1 MNLYAITLALIVLIL
16 LAVSLTRLGKVKT
29 KADYLI
35 AGRSLPAFVL
45 VFTLL
50 SSWIG
55 SGSLLGGAENAY
67 RHGFAALWGAA
78 GGWAGLAL
86 IYFIAPR
93 ARHFAQYT
101 IPDLLEARY
110 NQTARVLGVI
120 AILFTY
126 TAITSYQF
134 IGGGDILHLIFPALS
149 AIQGRCLIAA
159 FVILLTA
166 IAGMSSVA
174 YTDLAIGLLAT
185 FTLCIA
191 LPVLVHNFGGWSAVH
206 AALPSSHFRIFG
218 DIHPI
223 NSYVGTNILPD
234 GTRERISSAMELF
247 LPTCLLMLGNQS
259 MYQKFFSAKSEKD
272 ATRAVIG
279 WIVGTVI
286 LETVIVALAVAGSA
300 IFPTGEVHDHPREI
314 LAYVGLHAF
323 QPQQTVTT
331 IPNLTGPAGPAI
343 PASPASPAPA
353 NAVILSGA
361 RSAQSK
367 DLHHQEEKGVIL
379 SGARSAQSKD
389 LRSDAAAP
397 IVITTTE
404 VLPPFTLHTLQ
415 LLGALLVGAIFAK
428 IISTANNYLFSPA
441 TNLVNDIFVR
451 YIRPNAGNQQVL
463 LVSRAM
469 VVLLGLWALYQGLH
483 TESVLKKSLY
493 AYTIYSAALTPVILA
508 AFYWRRATASAAV
521 ASIFT
526 GTFVTVFWDSA
537 FIHHHIPAILAD
549 RDAIFPALVASLLCL
564 VIVSL
569 LTPRPNLAHLT
580 PFADNAQTS

>member
-1 MNLYAITLALIVLIL
+1 MNLYAVTLAVIVLTL
-16 LAVSLTRLGKVKT
+16 LTVSLTRLGKVHT
-29 KADYLI
+29 RADYLV
-35 AGRSLPAFVL
+35 AGRSLPAFIL

-67 RHGFAALWGAA
+67 RHGFAALWQPA

-93 ARHFAQYT
+93 ARRFAQYT
-101 IPDLLEARY
+101 IPDLLETRY
-110 NQTARVLGVI
+110 NQTARILGVL

-134 IGGGDILHLIFPALS
+134 IGGGDILHLIFPASIS
-149 AIQGRCLIAA
+149 AIHGRYLIAA
-159 FVILLTA
+159 FVILFTA

-174 YTDLAIGLLAT
+174 YMDVAIGLLAT
-185 FTLCIA
+185 FTLCAA
-191 LPVLVHNFGGWSAVH
+191 LPVLLHSFGGWSAVR
-206 AALPSSHFRIFG
+206 AALPATHFQLFG
-218 DIHPI
+218 DLHPF
-223 NSYVGTNILPD
+223 NSYSGTNLLPD
-234 GTRERISSAMELF
+234 GTHERISSALEIF

-272 ATRAVIG
+272 ATRAVAG

-300 IFPTGEVHDHPREI
+300 IFPAGDVHDHPREI
-314 LAYVGLHAF
+314 LAYTGLHAF
-323 QPQQTVTT
+323 
-331 IPNLTGPAGPAI
+331 TGSRP
-343 PASPASPAPA
+343 
-353 NAVILSGA
+353 LM
-361 RSAQSK
+361 
-367 DLHHQEEKGVIL
+367 
-379 SGARSAQSKD
+379 
-389 LRSDAAAP
+389 
-397 IVITTTE
+397 
-404 VLPPFTLHTLQ
+404 

-428 IISTANNYLFSPA
+428 IVSTANNYLFSPA
-441 TNLVNDIFVR
+441 ANLVNDIFVR
-451 YIRPNAGNQQVL
+451 YLKPRASNKQIL
-463 LVSRAM
+463 LVSRLM

-526 GTFVTVFWDSA
+526 GTFVTVFWDSI
-537 FIHHHIPAILAD
+537 FIHAHLPAVLAD
-549 RDAIFPALVASLLCL
+549 RDAIFPALLASLVCL
-564 VIVSL
+564 VTVSL
-569 LTPRPNLAHLT
+569 LTTPPTESHLRA
-580 PFADNAQTS
+580 FAES

>member
-1 MNLYAITLALIVLIL
+1 MNLYATVLALIIL
-16 LAVSLTRLGKVKT
+16 TLLVVSLTRLGKVKT
-29 KADYLI
+29 KADYLV

-55 SGSLLGGAENAY
+55 SGSLLAAAENGY
-67 RHGFAALWGAA
+67 RHGFAALWTAA

-86 IYFIAPR
+86 IYFVAPR
-93 ARHFAQYT
+93 ARRFAQFT

-134 IGGGDILHLIFPALS
+134 IGGGDILHLIFPSAVS
-149 AIQGRCLIAA
+149 AIHGRYIIAA

-185 FTLCIA
+185 ITLCIA
-191 LPVLVHNFGGWSAVH
+191 LPVLVHSFGGWSAVH
-206 AALPSSHFRIFG
+206 AALPSSHFKVFG
-218 DIHPI
+218 DIHPV
-223 NSYVGTNILPD
+223 NSYFGSNILPD
-234 GTRERISSAMELF
+234 GTHERISSALELF

-272 ATRAVIG
+272 ATRAVTG
-279 WIVGTVI
+279 WIVGTVV
-286 LETVIVALAVAGSA
+286 LETVIVALAVVGSA
-300 IFPTGEVHDHPREI
+300 MFPSGEVHDHPREI

-323 QPQQTVTT
+323 QPAQTVTAVHN
-331 IPNLTGPAGPAI
+331 PGGP
-343 PASPASPAPA
+343 
-353 NAVILSGA
+353 
-361 RSAQSK
+361 
-367 DLHHQEEKGVIL
+367 D
-379 SGARSAQSKD
+379 
-389 LRSDAAAP
+389 
-397 IVITTTE
+397 IVITTTQ
-404 VLPPFTLHTLQ
+404 VQPAFALHLLQ
-415 LLGALLVGAIFAK
+415 LLGALMMGAIFAK

-441 TNLVNDIFVR
+441 TNLVSDIFVR
-451 YIRPNAGNQQVL
+451 YLRPNAGNRQVL
-463 LVSRAM
+463 FVSRLM
-469 VVLLGLWALYQGLH
+469 VVLLGVWALIQSLG

-537 FIHHHIPAILAD
+537 FVHAHVPAAIAE
-549 RDAIFPALVASLLCL
+549 RDAIFPALLASLLCL
-564 VIVSL
+564 VVVSL
-569 LTPRPNLAHLT
+569 ATPRPSEAHLRA
-580 PFADNAQTS
+580 FAPKPE